1 MAKSADARDLKSLG
15 GDSVP
20 VQVRSPAPVESLDAQ
35 SAFGAFLFTMVSH
48 SCLYQIINLSD
59 FKAVDSKEIASFV
72 LYLCR
77 LSDDR
82 SYKNTQNF

>member
-1 MAKSADARDLKSLG
+1 MADAL
-15 GDSVP
+15 DSGSSRGNSVE
-20 VQVRSPAPVESLDAQ
+20 VQVLLSAPVESLDTQ

-59 FKAVDSKEIASFV
+59 FKAVDSKEIALFV
-72 LYLCR
+72 LYLYR

-82 SYKNTQNF
+82 SYKNTQNL